1 MEDGRSRV
9 YAVVR
14 AYVNFARNNPE
25 YYQLMFGSKLWRYS
39 EQDSV
44 LAAAARK
51 LIDEDVEELQS
62 YQQLGG
68 TRIDLDLHSY
78 VEVFWGTIH
87 GICRLFLDGVYTDSA
102 SVERLCSAAT
112 DMLWTQLAPDQ
123 EGSR

>member
-51 LIDEDVEELQS
+51 A
-62 YQQLGG
+62 
-68 TRIDLDLHSY
+68 H
-78 VEVFWGTIH
+78 
-87 GICRLFLDGVYTDSA
+87 
-102 SVERLCSAAT
+102 
-112 DMLWTQLAPDQ
+112 
-123 EGSR
+123 